1 MQNQNST
8 SWKKNK
14 LASTLLLAFFMVSFI
29 EIIAEF
35 NEDKLLIWITKP
47 LILPALILYY
57 LKRSKS
63 INPYFIIALF
73 ASWVANLLFI
83 QQTFQFITYG
93 VCFFIIYRI
102 LVIYIIVN
110 KVKMPNSV
118 PLILGSIPFIFIYA
132 LVTIYTYNTLG
143 ESVYLF
149 LIQGIFTIFL
159 GGFSL
164 GNFIMIPNKTN
175 SMLLISTM
183 CMTFNQFLF
192 LLKFYYNEVNILQ
205 AFAMLLFVFGQFLLT
220 KYMFHTQKTK
230 HRYVIINN
238 LKQNN

>member
-1 MQNQNST
+1 MENHYST

-14 LASTLLLAFFMVSFI
+14 VANMLLLVFFMVSFI

-63 INPYFIIALF
+63 INSFFIIALF

-83 QQTFQFITYG
+83 QNTFNYIICG
-93 VCFFIIYRI
+93 VCFFVIYRI
-102 LVIYIIVN
+102 LVIYIIMN
-110 KVKMPNSV
+110 KVKMPNSI

-132 LVTIYTYNTLG
+132 LVTIYTYSTLG
-143 ESVYLF
+143 DSVYLF

-164 GNFIMIPNKTN
+164 GNFIMVSNKTN
-175 SMLLISTM
+175 SLLLISTM
-183 CMTFNQFLF
+183 CMAFNQFLF
-192 LLKFYYNEVNILQ
+192 LLKFYYNDVNILQ
-205 AFAMLLFVFGQFLLT
+205 AFAMLLFVLGQFLLT
-220 KYMFHTQKTK
+220 KYMFHTEKIKQ
-230 HRYVIINN
+230 RYEIINN
-238 LKQNN
+238 LKDNN